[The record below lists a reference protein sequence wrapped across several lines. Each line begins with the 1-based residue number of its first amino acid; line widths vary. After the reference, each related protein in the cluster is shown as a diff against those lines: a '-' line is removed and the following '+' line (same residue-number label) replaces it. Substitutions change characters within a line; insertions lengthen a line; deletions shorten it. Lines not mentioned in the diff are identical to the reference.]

1 MCGCG
6 KQKTEG
12 KELAGFSD
20 LFIDKKEIIFGVLAY
35 TAAVF
40 WLYHQGSKNTAK
52 AAGWKNG

>member
-6 KQKTEG
+6 KKTEG

>member
-6 KQKTEG
+6 KQNSDKR
-12 KELAGFSD
+12 ELSGLSD
-20 LFIDKKEIIFGVLAY
+20 FFIDKKEIIFGVLAY

-40 WLYHQGSKNTAK
+40 WLYHQGQKNTAK